1 MRVRERNILDTLC
14 RAVGCLSVV
23 YAETAD
29 IWWVSHPG
37 GRDGG
42 IKFRCAAVRVKF
54 VAAALE

>member
-1 MRVRERNILDTLC
+1 
-14 RAVGCLSVV
+14 LSVV